1 MESGQHWARH
11 RGRLEKWEFP
21 FFSCSPW
28 ERAETKVKD
37 LLGFSG
43 HLAGGR
49 AGWRAGRGWSAGQ
62 LSPLWDPAIWK
73 QTPCLPVI
81 QPTTALPRTMAGY
94 RPAFTSNSYKSP
106 GQAGLASAKQGLS
119 LAHRGPAASTSN
131 EGTQVQPGNVHPLA
145 PREAP
150 VLA

>member
-1 MESGQHWARH
+1 MGSGQHWAQH

-37 LLGFSG
+37 LLGFAG
-43 HLAGGR
+43 HLAGER
-49 AGWRAGRGWSAGQ
+49 AGWRAGRAWSAGQ

-73 QTPCLPVI
+73 QTPCLLLI
-81 QPTTALPRTMAGY
+81 QLTVALPRAMAGS
-94 RPAFTSNSYKSP
+94 RPVLTSN
-106 GQAGLASAKQGLS
+106 GLVVCVFLLS
-119 LAHRGPAASTSN
+119 DPLAHSGPAASTSN
-131 EGTQVQPGNVHPLA
+131 EVQPGNVHPLDL
-145 PREAP
+145 REAP